1 MKKEYKNLTV
11 RLCVVDNFDI
21 VTQSLQ
27 GADNIIT
34 DDWDDRTHIV
44 NG

>member
-11 RLCVVDNFDI
+11 RLLVVDNFDI

-27 GADNIIT
+27 GADNIIA
-34 DDWDDRTHIV
+34 DDWDDRTNIV

>member
-1 MKKEYKNLTV
+1 MKKEYKNVAV
-11 RLCVVDNFDI
+11 RWLVVDNFDI

-34 DDWDDRTHIV
+34 DDWDDRSNIV